1 MDTNCS
7 AYARGALR
15 HALLSLALLLAVAAP
30 AVAQGWQHASA
41 QLYTRAEGSALRA
54 VVVIE
59 IEPGWHL
66 YHTELGPPDAIGMP
80 TTASWTPAE
89 LAMGPLLLPTPER
102 GLQAGLGADGGDT
115 WIWQHAGTI
124 RGYAQG
130 SWAEGSAHG
139 PIALELR
146 GLTCEDSGS
155 CVPYSETVQSSGPGE
170 DALFADFPK
179 EFPAPGAAGEVA
191 ARVFE
196 PREKAPDRSLL
207 SALLWAFLAGVI
219 LNVMPCVLPVISI
232 KVLSF
237 VQQAG
242 EDRRRVFALGL
253 AFAAGIL
260 VVFWG
265 LAGLAIGAQ
274 LSWGEQFQST
284 GFLIAMIALVF
295 AFALSLFGVYELG
308 VPSEVGALASSRREG
323 LGGAFFKGALA
334 TVLATPCSGPFLGS
348 TLAWTAAQTASVTL
362 LVFTALGLGM
372 ALPYVVLTAQ
382 PKLLRALPRPG
393 AWMDTFKHAC
403 GFVLLATVIFLMRSL
418 RQDHLLAT
426 VALLVFV
433 ACGCWWWGRFAT
445 FGQSTLRRLAAL
457 GIALGIVAGGARW
470 SLVEFQEILHPPAR
484 EDGLAWR
491 DFDQAEFDGLIAS
504 GRSVFVDWTADWCVN
519 CKVNEAF
526 VFESAEVRAEL
537 ERKHVVAMKADITH
551 DNERSRALEQFA
563 RNLGS
568 HAVPFFAIFPG
579 DDPHRPLTHHDT
591 VTQSRMLEMLAQCPE
606 PEGDSAS
613 ARAGE

>member
-15 HALLSLALLLAVAAP
+15 RALLSLVLLLAAAAP
-30 AVAQGWQHASA
+30 AAAQPWQHASA
-41 QLYTRAEGSALRA
+41 QLYTRAEGNSLRA

-80 TTASWTPAE
+80 TTANWTPAE
-89 LAMGPLLLPTPER
+89 LAMGPLRLPTPER
-102 GLQAGLGADGGDT
+102 GVQAGLGADGGDT

-155 CVPYSETVQSSGPGE
+155 CVPYSETVQSRGPGE

-179 EFPAPGAAGEVA
+179 EFPAPGAAGELA

-196 PREKAPDRSLL
+196 PREKAPEYSVVG
-207 SALLWAFLAGVI
+207 ALLIAFACGLI

-242 EDRRRVFALGL
+242 EDRRRVLALGL
-253 AFAAGIL
+253 AFSAGIL

-265 LAGLAIGAQ
+265 LAALAIGAQ
-274 LSWGEQFQST
+274 LSWGQQFQST

-295 AFALSLFGVYELG
+295 AFALSLFGVYEVG

-323 LGGAFFKGALA
+323 LAGAFFKGTLA
-334 TVLATPCSGPFLGS
+334 TVLATPCSAPFLGPV
-348 TLAWTAAQTASVTL
+348 LAWTASQTATVTL
-362 LVFTALGLGM
+362 LVFNALGFGM

-382 PKLLRALPRPG
+382 PRLLRVLPRPG
-393 AWMDTFKHAC
+393 PWMDTFKHAC
-403 GFVLLATVIFLMRSL
+403 GFVLMATVVWLMISL
-418 RQDHLLAT
+418 RQDRLLST
-426 VALLVFV
+426 VALLAFV
-433 ACGCWWWGRFAT
+433 ALGCWWWGRFAT
-445 FGQSTLRRLAAL
+445 FGQSTSRRLAAL
-457 GIALGIVAGGARW
+457 GIALGIVVGGARW
-470 SLVEFQEILHPPAR
+470 STVEFQNTLHPPPHA
-484 EDGLAWR
+484 DGIAWR
-491 DFDQAEFDGLIAS
+491 DFDQAEFDELIAS
-504 GRSVFVDWTADWCVN
+504 GHTVFIDWTADWCMN
-519 CKVNEAF
+519 CKYNEARI
-526 VFESAEVRAEL
+526 FESDAVRAEL
-537 ERKHVVAMKADITH
+537 ERKQVVSMKADITH
-551 DNERSRALEQFA
+551 KNARTRALEEFA
-563 RNLGS
+563 RKLGS

-579 DDPHRPLTHHDT
+579 DDPHRPLTHHD
-591 VTQSRMLEMLAQCPE
+591 VVSQSRMLEMLAQCPE
-606 PEGDSAS
+606 PDSDSTS